1 VKTRELDGEIC
12 LGKLATVAPKQR
24 KRPITSPQHLPFLQP
39 TPIPSAV
46 LSRSSAKSFEDA
58 RYYLFEEALGTSKGR
73 SVN

>member
-1 VKTRELDGEIC
+1 V
-12 LGKLATVAPKQR
+12 KLATVAPKQR
-24 KRPITSPQHLPFLQP
+24 KRPITSPQPFLQP

>member
-1 VKTRELDGEIC
+1 V
-12 LGKLATVAPKQR
+12 KLATVAPKQR
-24 KRPITSPQHLPFLQP
+24 KRPITSPQPFLQP

-46 LSRSSAKSFEDA
+46 LSAKSFEDA